1 MKYYLKEHTI
11 YSHCCQKDIHI
22 VHISDLHESEVND
35 KDFLYDLFQKI
46 AYLNPNYICFTGD
59 LFDNAA
65 CTLDASITSR
75 IKLWLESLGTIAPVL
90 LIRGNHDCL
99 SFPDKLYFESKAFFE
114 SLNDIPNVHAL
125 IGNKFKDDE
134 KTFVG
139 LDLQDKA
146 LEYYEESKEGQRAFQ
161 EYVTPNLNK
170 IKEELDPE
178 ALNILLFHSPVHILD
193 EMHEEYTL
201 LLSGH
206 MHNGAL
212 PPIMDKIIPGHSG
225 LLAPVEGYFPDN
237 ARGIKTVSDT
247 SLVIAPPLVMNRKRQ
262 NNPLIRKLYKPG
274 IECITLKKK

>member
-11 YSHCCQKDIHI
+11 YSHRCQKDIHI

-35 KDFLYDLFQKI
+35 KDFLFDLFQKI

-90 LIRGNHDCL
+90 LIRGNHDSL
-99 SFPDKLYFESKAFFE
+99 SFPDKLYFESKDFFE
-114 SLNDIPNVHAL
+114 SLNDIPNVHVL

-237 ARGIKTVSDT
+237 ARGIKTVLDT
-247 SLVIAPPLVMNRKRQ
+247 SLVIAPPLVMNRKHQ

-274 IECITLKKK
+274 IESITLKKK